1 MSKEILNK
9 HIAFIIAHPDD
20 ETLLAGGTIYENHI
34 LGGKNSV
41 FCATLGEKGSSY
53 LNEECNIDQVK
64 SIRKNE
70 ILNVGKYLGMH
81 NIELADFQDGE
92 IERNIDNLKNS
103 VLKFITTHKP
113 DILISFNED
122 GFTGHSDHIA
132 ISQITKE
139 IANNLNLPFFT
150 FSKPPYDIY
159 PDFNHHLLKKRKNGS
174 YLKDEK
180 IHKKPNIKIT
190 INPTIKLEALK
201 LYESQF
207 EGLNPHN
214 VFPTEI
220 ADHILN
226 NEYFLS
232 EN

>member
-1 MSKEILNK
+1 MSKDILNK

-20 ETLLAGGTIYENHI
+20 ETLLAGGTIYENHTQ
-34 LGGKNSV
+34 GGKNSI
-41 FCATLGEKGSSY
+41 FCATLGEKGTSY
-53 LNEECNIDQVK
+53 LSKEHTIDEIK
-64 SIRKNE
+64 SLRKNE
-70 ILNVGKYLGMH
+70 ILNVSKYLGIH
-81 NIELADFQDGE
+81 NIELADFKDGE
-92 IERNIDNLKNS
+92 IEKNIDILKES

-150 FSKPPYDIY
+150 FSKPPHELY
-159 PDFNHHLLKKRKNGS
+159 PDFNNHLLKKRKNGS
-174 YLKDEK
+174 YLEDDRT
-180 IHKKPNIKIT
+180 HKKPNIKIT

-201 LYESQF
+201 LYGSQF

-226 NEYFLS
+226 NEYFSS